1 MLLGLAAG
9 WGQTERLCL
18 CQPWTETVWGIS
30 MRNFVWGGLASG
42 NLLACENCD
51 ETAMRPF
58 DCIKRSRVSIKAGL
72 ALSPG
77 LSQVF
82 RCLTE
87 IFIFIKNLLG
97 CFSSVFEAHT
107 DL

>member
-1 MLLGLAAG
+1 MLLGLAAER
-9 WGQTERLCL
+9 GQTERLWL
-18 CQPWTETVWGIS
+18 CQPWTETVWGVS
-30 MRNFVWGGLASG
+30 MRNFVWGSLASG
-42 NLLACENCD
+42 SLLACENCD
-51 ETAMRPF
+51 ETAIRPF

-77 LSQVF
+77 LLQVF
-82 RCLTE
+82 WCLIE
-87 IFIFIKNLLG
+87 IFIFIKNLLR